1 MHREANTTAL
11 AFEERESF
19 IARSDSKDTGSPAQ
33 ICLPDLGFSQMFL
46 SSGRGAGMWKPWQA
60 GCHWRALELGAL
72 GNGMVKERQHWIFLD
87 SGPFASERV
96 PLFWI

>member
-1 MHREANTTAL
+1 
-11 AFEERESF
+11 
-19 IARSDSKDTGSPAQ
+19 
-33 ICLPDLGFSQMFL
+33 
-46 SSGRGAGMWKPWQA
+46 MWKPWQA

-96 PLFWI
+96 PLFWIQSCPSPLALFGVKQWFWVLFEVKIFFSAQLYDMQF

>member
-1 MHREANTTAL
+1 
-11 AFEERESF
+11 
-19 IARSDSKDTGSPAQ
+19 
-33 ICLPDLGFSQMFL
+33 
-46 SSGRGAGMWKPWQA
+46 MWKPWQA